1 MGTHTEGEPYGYGY
15 FHSFTVPGSTG
26 YHRDHGTSNKRWI
39 GDVALSWYSSME
51 LSLAMAQLAF
61 DTAIRHCHPF
71 LPGNDRQLWHSRR
84 TLGMALFDCCM
95 QDRNL
100 VAALPYQS
108 QGLIIQVIRKE
119 AWKQASS

>member
-1 MGTHTEGEPYGYGY
+1 
-15 FHSFTVPGSTG
+15 
-26 YHRDHGTSNKRWI
+26 
-39 GDVALSWYSSME
+39 
-51 LSLAMAQLAF
+51 MAQLAF

-119 AWKQASS
+119 AWKQANKPLVKCHSIRYNETVLTC